1 MENWLCTKGHC
12 TLLRVVETLAI
23 RNKRLLLRLEWSKN
37 HKIVLYTIISIYKTK
52 KLHWSLLV
60 RFDDVI
66 RSYSVDNFALAMV
79 VLIAYSIFIEY
90 RCCYA
95 ISTSCCS
102 PNSSWLDK
110 FAVIKY
116 VHLFGIWLLVLWFY
130 LVAVSSSPLLWLLC
144 AQRCVRY
151 ISPITHNFIAITL
164 VFQPF
169 LSTLENLITMWLIQ
183 LYAFGRIKPFN
194 QMLLL
199 LNGFN

>member
-1 MENWLCTKGHC
+1 MIRRAINKALDWDSMENWLCTKGHC

-37 HKIVLYTIISIYKTK
+37 HKIVLYTIISIYKAK

-130 LVAVSSSPLLWLLC
+130 LVAVCRRRRCCGFC
-144 AQRCVRY
+144 A
-151 ISPITHNFIAITL
+151 
-164 VFQPF
+164 
-169 LSTLENLITMWLIQ
+169 LSAVSDTFRL
-183 LYAFGRIKPFN
+183 
-194 QMLLL
+194 
-199 LNGFN
+199 